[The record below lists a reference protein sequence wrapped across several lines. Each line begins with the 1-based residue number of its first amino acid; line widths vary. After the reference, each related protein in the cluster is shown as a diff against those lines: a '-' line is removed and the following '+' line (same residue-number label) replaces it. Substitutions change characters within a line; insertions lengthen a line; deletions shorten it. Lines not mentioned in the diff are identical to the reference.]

1 MHGTRNPSCSA
12 GSPRQWSMGGVR
24 REDLIRV
31 TGIPQNCGVR
41 EGPVED
47 KEAKTK
53 EGPTINTYSLAGKE
67 D

>member
-1 MHGTRNPSCSA
+1 
-12 GSPRQWSMGGVR
+12 MGGVR
-24 REDLIRV
+24 REDLVRV
-31 TGIPQNCGVR
+31 TGIPRNCGVR

-53 EGPTINTYSLAGKE
+53 EGPTINTDSFAGKG